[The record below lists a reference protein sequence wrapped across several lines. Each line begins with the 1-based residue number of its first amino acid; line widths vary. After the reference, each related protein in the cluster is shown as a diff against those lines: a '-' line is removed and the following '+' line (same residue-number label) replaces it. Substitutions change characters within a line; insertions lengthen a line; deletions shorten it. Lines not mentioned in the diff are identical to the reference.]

1 MAFDRAAPPAL
12 RWVAL
17 FLAVCA
23 GLGLWLGFK
32 DQMRRNPPAWYTGA
46 DEAVAAPG
54 SSGSTAR
61 DAVAFDPNA
70 PTRPLAAGPAGA
82 ADDKP
87 QAKPDEKSADPAVTD
102 GVATTT
108 DQPKALDI
116 PAPPKPKATPT
127 PAPKSAPGPSED
139 PVGDLLEGQ
148 KPAEG
153 PPVPY

>member
-17 FLAVCA
+17 FLALCA
-23 GLGLWLGFK
+23 ALGLWLGFK

-46 DEAVAAPG
+46 AEPVATSLPG
-54 SSGSTAR
+54 GVAAR

-70 PTRPLAAGPAGA
+70 PNRPLATPTA
-82 ADDKP
+82 AAPQDKAE
-87 QAKPDEKSADPAVTD
+87 AKPEEKTEPALTPAQEFVADTKP
-102 GVATTT
+102 
-108 DQPKALDI
+108 LDV

-127 PAPKSAPGPSED
+127 PAPKPAPSED
-139 PVGDLLEGQ
+139 PVGDILDGQ